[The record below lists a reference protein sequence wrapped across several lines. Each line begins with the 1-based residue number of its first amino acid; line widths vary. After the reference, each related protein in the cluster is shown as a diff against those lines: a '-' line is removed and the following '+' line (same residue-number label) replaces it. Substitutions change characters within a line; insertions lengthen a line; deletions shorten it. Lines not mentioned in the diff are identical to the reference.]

1 MTVPLSQNALLHSRD
16 SIVVPLHFSI
26 GVVFKHVLFL
36 DCQHDSLQDVQ
47 FDQDEKFPVKEIN
60 ISSLHVHAK
69 CFHSGAV
76 QLAILKLILFC
87 SRILFLAFHLF
98 SRSFFQSPNCRK

>member
-16 SIVVPLHFSI
+16 SIVGPLHFSI

-60 ISSLHVHAK
+60 VSSLHVHAK
-69 CFHSGAV
+69 VKKFPQSIYSKK
-76 QLAILKLILFC
+76 LARENDVNLIPA
-87 SRILFLAFHLF
+87 RAK
-98 SRSFFQSPNCRK
+98 R